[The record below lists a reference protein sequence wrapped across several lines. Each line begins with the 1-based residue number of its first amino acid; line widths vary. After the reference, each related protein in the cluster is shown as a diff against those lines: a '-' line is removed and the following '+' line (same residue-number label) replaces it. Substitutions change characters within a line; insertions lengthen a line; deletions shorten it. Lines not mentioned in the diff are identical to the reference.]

1 MLQLQLL
8 CCSSCLDISI
18 QVCCSRISTAVL
30 WHIAIS
36 CWPTTQLGAHYDF
49 LILLYSPSMHEAAR
63 GQPDFLLCRCA
74 CFIFMKVSCKSSSQK
89 QILCSKRRQHFQFLP
104 CVLWSHFHRL
114 CMKTRAGLGIRNK
127 NETRPDLFS
136 FSFFQAGISLQKQT
150 CLILPS
156 VSYFWLCP
164 CLFFAPVWWW
174 SLSC

>member
-1 MLQLQLL
+1 MISSF
-8 CCSSCLDISI
+8 CCTLPPCTKLHVVSQTSCSAD
-18 QVCCSRISTAVL
+18 VPA
-30 WHIAIS
+30 
-36 CWPTTQLGAHYDF
+36 
-49 LILLYSPSMHEAAR
+49 LY
-63 GQPDFLLCRCA
+63 
-74 CFIFMKVSCKSSSQK
+74 FMKVSCKSSSQK
-89 QILCSKRRQHFQFLP
+89 QILCSKMRQHFQFLP

-164 CLFFAPVWWW
+164 CLFFAPVW
-174 SLSC
+174 